1 MTSEERLKEYIEND
15 SIYQHFK
22 KSRKGISDFERF
34 CFIHCEDIENVLNEL
49 EKLRRHRD
57 GQDTL
62 IEENTKVSKELYKE
76 NIRLSIILSQ
86 VKAKLK
92 FERKA
97 SVALEEKY
105 AVSVIDRIDNII
117 GEIK

>member
-1 MTSEERLKEYIEND
+1 MSEERLREYIEND
-15 SIYQHFK
+15 KIYQEYK
-22 KSRKGISDFERF
+22 KREKRLNDFERF

-49 EKLRRHRD
+49 ETLRKRRD
-57 GQDTL
+57 KQDTL
-62 IEENTKVSKELYKE
+62 IEENTRVSKNLYKE

-105 AVSVIDRIDNII
+105 AVSLIDRINNII